1 MSATNRVASPF
12 KGDGQGEDLAGQCWR
27 GKLRTP
33 HSHPVPLRRGEA
45 KKLQAI
51 ASFVLVLTLV
61 SLAGSRALAT
71 PLSADMIVSVPDQ
84 KLALVDRGKLIAR
97 YSISTSKFGTGDS
110 NASYRTPLGTLFV
123 SAKIGDRLPPGA
135 VIKNRLTTGEVVNV
149 DAPGRDAIVARV
161 IWLRGMEAQNQK
173 ARNRC
178 IYIHGTPEERRIG
191 TPASFGCIR
200 MRSRDII
207 DLYDR
212 VHIGTH
218 VLITL
223 RKMHDFVKPEEPD
236 FLARAD

>member
-1 MSATNRVASPF
+1 M
-12 KGDGQGEDLAGQCWR
+12 
-27 GKLRTP
+27 
-33 HSHPVPLRRGEA
+33 RRRF
-45 KKLQAI
+45 
-51 ASFVLVLTLV
+51 SRVLTPLLLVVILV
-61 SLAGSRALAT
+61 SLRGSAAYAA

-84 KLALVDRGKLIAR
+84 VLALIDRGKLIAR

-123 SAKIGDRLPPGA
+123 SAKIGDRLPPGT
-135 VIKNRLTTGEVVNV
+135 VIKNRIPTGEVVGV

-161 IWLRGMEAQNQK
+161 IWLRGMETQNQK
-173 ARNRC
+173 ARDRC

-191 TPASFGCIR
+191 KPASFGCIR

-207 DLYDR
+207 DLYDH

-223 RKMHDFVKPEEPD
+223 RKIHEFVRPEEPD
-236 FLARAD
+236 LLARTD

>member
-1 MSATNRVASPF
+1 MKRSFPRI
-12 KGDGQGEDLAGQCWR
+12 
-27 GKLRTP
+27 
-33 HSHPVPLRRGEA
+33 
-45 KKLQAI
+45 I
-51 ASFVLVLTLV
+51 ASLIRAVILV
-61 SLAGSRALAT
+61 SPGGFAALAA

-84 KLALVDRGKLIAR
+84 VLALVDRGKLIAR

-110 NASYRTPLGTLFV
+110 AASFRTPLGTLFI
-123 SAKIGDRLPPGA
+123 SAKIGDRLPQGA
-135 VIKNRLTTGEVVNV
+135 VIKNRMPTGEIVEV
-149 DAPGRDAIVARV
+149 DAPGRDAIVSRV
-161 IWLRGMEAQNQK
+161 IWLRGMETQNQK

-218 VLITL
+218 VVITL
-223 RKMHDFVKPEEPD
+223 RKVHDFVKPEESD
-236 FLARAD
+236 LLARTD

>member
-1 MSATNRVASPF
+1 MRRIFSRVTA
-12 KGDGQGEDLAGQCWR
+12 
-27 GKLRTP
+27 
-33 HSHPVPLRRGEA
+33 PL
-45 KKLQAI
+45 
-51 ASFVLVLTLV
+51 VLVLV
-61 SLAGSRALAT
+61 SLGWSRVVAA

-84 KLALVDRGKLIAR
+84 VLALVDRGKLIAR

-123 SAKIGDRLPPGA
+123 SAKIGDRLPLGA
-135 VIKNRLTTGEVVNV
+135 VIKNRIPTGEMVGV
-149 DAPGRDAIVARV
+149 DAPGRDAIVSRV
-161 IWLRGMEAQNQK
+161 IWLRGMETQNQK
-173 ARNRC
+173 ARDRC

-191 TPASFGCIR
+191 NPASFGCIR

-223 RKMHDFVKPEEPD
+223 RKIHEFVKPEESEL
-236 FLARAD
+236 LAKTD

>member
-1 MSATNRVASPF
+1 MRRSFPRGIPP
-12 KGDGQGEDLAGQCWR
+12 LA
-27 GKLRTP
+27 
-33 HSHPVPLRRGEA
+33 
-45 KKLQAI
+45 
-51 ASFVLVLTLV
+51 LVVILV
-61 SLAGSRALAT
+61 NLAGSAAVAA
-71 PLSADMIVSVPDQ
+71 LSADMIVSVPDQ
-84 KLALVDRGKLIAR
+84 VLALVDRGKLIAR

-110 NASYRTPLGTLFV
+110 AASYRTPLGTLFV

-135 VIKNRLTTGEVVNV
+135 VIKNRIPTGEVVAV
-149 DAPGRDAIVARV
+149 DAPGRDPIVSRV

-173 ARNRC
+173 ARDRC

-191 TPASFGCIR
+191 KPASFGCIR

-223 RKMHDFVKPEEPD
+223 RKIHDFVKPEEPD
-236 FLARAD
+236 LLAKQIKDANQRESLEVRCSAPLHASVARLISRLSVF

>member
-1 MSATNRVASPF
+1 MSSRSPRV
-12 KGDGQGEDLAGQCWR
+12 LA
-27 GKLRTP
+27 L
-33 HSHPVPLRRGEA
+33 L
-45 KKLQAI
+45 
-51 ASFVLVLTLV
+51 VLVLVLV
-61 SLAGSRALAT
+61 LVNFAAPEANAA

-84 KLALVDRGKLIAR
+84 ELALVDRGKLIAR

-135 VIKNRLTTGEVVNV
+135 VIKNRVPTGEIVAA
-149 DAPGRDAIVARV
+149 DAPGRDPIVSRV
-161 IWLRGMEAQNQK
+161 IWLRGMETQNEK
-173 ARNRC
+173 ARDRC

-191 TPASFGCIR
+191 KPASFGCIR

-218 VLITL
+218 VVITT
-223 RKMHDFVKPEEPD
+223 RKIHDFVKPEEPSL
-236 FLARAD
+236 LARSD